1 VPHLSL
7 DSRGVSEILGLV
19 FAFGLVVSVISMV
32 QLAGTPVWTAGDE
45 ADHSASVS
53 TDLASLDSQVFRASG
68 AESGSRVAVDSEVSY
83 PERYLVVSPPDS
95 AGTFRVDGADAVTV
109 TGVSA
114 VGPEAVFWDG
124 TTRTY
129 ETGAIVYEANYA
141 ERDEARIVLESG
153 VSYLETGGDP
163 VVHRQSLV
171 RGTTVTLVF
180 FEGDLDGHTTA
191 GDTVALAPVSVR
203 SESLP
208 VYNATDPVRISVPT
222 YLSEDAWADLMAE
235 EPHARVVSHVASG
248 DHAVVTIELDAGVRY
263 DFRVAR
269 LSVGEAVEPD
279 PAAYAVAVEGEDAA
293 VPSGGRETLTVRAFD
308 RYGAPA
314 AGATLTVSP
323 STPLGGTVSPT
334 AGATA
339 VTDESGR
346 ASFTYTAPDDVTDVE
361 HDSVTVTLD
370 GASGPGATVTI
381 PLEVRG
387 TGESYEVR
395 NTAPTTPEPEDDF
408 SIDDGEVVPS
418 VDFTGE
424 FELLGSA
431 ITNGWRDVP
440 VSVTFVVDGESH
452 HSAGWDDVND
462 RRSHSFSVAGDS
474 GDTLSIVAATDGYVT
489 ADSSVDHRQVAVLRD
504 GDPVPEIRGYNGQ
517 DDAAEFVAPYISDDG
532 ETMELDSNQ
541 AIFLF
546 ELGTTNTRSPA
557 FDMQDVVILV
567 TLWEDGEGGD

>member
-1 VPHLSL
+1 MSHPSL

-19 FAFGLVVSVISMV
+19 FAFGLVVSVIAVV

-53 TDLASLDSQVFRASG
+53 TDLASLDSQFFRASG
-68 AESGSRVAVDSEVSY
+68 VESGGRVAVDSDVSY

-95 AGTFRVDGADAVTV
+95 VGTFRVDGADAVTV
-109 TGVSA
+109 TGASA

-124 TTRTY
+124 STRTY
-129 ETGAIVYEANYA
+129 ATEAIVYEADYA
-141 ERDEARIVLESG
+141 ERDEARMVLESG
-153 VSYLETGGDP
+153 VSYLETDGNP

-222 YLSEDAWADLMAE
+222 YLSEDAWVDLMAE

-269 LSVGEAVEPD
+269 LGVGEAVEPD
-279 PAAYAVAVEGEDAA
+279 PAAYAIAVEGEDAA

-314 AGATLTVSP
+314 AGATLTATSP
-323 STPLGGTVSPT
+323 TPLGGTVAPVD
-334 AGATA
+334 GATA

-346 ASFTYTAPDDVTDVE
+346 ASFTYTAPAGVTEIE
-361 HDSVTVTLD
+361 HDTVTVALD
-370 GASGPGATVTI
+370 GASGPGATVSI

-387 TGESYEVR
+387 MGETYEVR
-395 NTAPTTPEPEDDF
+395 NTTPSTPEPEDDF

-418 VDFTGE
+418 NAFTGE

-431 ITNGWRDVP
+431 IRDGWGDVP
-440 VSVTFVVDGESH
+440 VSVTFVADRESH
-452 HSAGWDDVND
+452 HPRDWNNVND
-462 RRSHSFSVAGDS
+462 RRSHSFTLS
-474 GDTLSIVAATDGYVT
+474 GDDGDGLSIVATARGYVR
-489 ADSSVDHRQVAVLRD
+489 ADSTVDHRQVAVLRD
-504 GDPVPEIRGYNGQ
+504 GDPVPAIRGYNGQ
-517 DDAAEFVAPYISDDG
+517 DDVAEFVAPYISADG
-532 ETMELDSNQ
+532 RTMSLADNQ

-546 ELGTTNTRSPA
+546 ELGTTDPRSNA

-567 TLWEDGEGGD
+567 TLWEDEEGDD